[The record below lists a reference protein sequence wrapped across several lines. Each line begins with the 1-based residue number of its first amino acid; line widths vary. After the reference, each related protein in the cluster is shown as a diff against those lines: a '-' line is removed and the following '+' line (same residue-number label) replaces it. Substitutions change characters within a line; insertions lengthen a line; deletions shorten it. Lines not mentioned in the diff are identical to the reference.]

1 MMPSITTRLFHH
13 DSSTATDEGAGYIPA
28 TTIDSVANDVGT
40 EGEDYNHHYL
50 NLGDNVKD
58 NEEVA
63 NPEGSVDDDST
74 ISTIASASQTWQ
86 NPRSRW
92 AKRKHRKKME
102 KQLREGNYI
111 EGEEG
116 GDDSGV
122 LDWETFEFGTRSV
135 LPPHHLVP
143 NMFLL
148 FTMCFHSLYC

>member
-1 MMPSITTRLFHH
+1 MPSITTRLFHH

-28 TTIDSVANDVGT
+28 TTMDGAAND
-40 EGEDYNHHYL
+40 DHHYF
-50 NLGDNVKD
+50 NLGDNDKD
-58 NEEVA
+58 TEEVA

-74 ISTIASASQTWQ
+74 TIAAASASQTWQ

-111 EGEEG
+111 EGEEATS

-135 LPPHHLVP
+135 LPPIRFEHTSFLHLS
-143 NMFLL
+143 
-148 FTMCFHSLYC
+148 MCIH